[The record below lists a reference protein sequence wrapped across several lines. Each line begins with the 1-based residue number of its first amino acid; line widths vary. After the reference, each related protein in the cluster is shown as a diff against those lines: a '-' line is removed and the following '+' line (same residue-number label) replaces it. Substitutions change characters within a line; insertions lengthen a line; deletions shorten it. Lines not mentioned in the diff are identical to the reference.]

1 MTLAQM
7 ADRNGRVEDL
17 AAFVTLDKAFQRAAR
32 RAGLVAVPFRPSSS
46 VTARWAVAA
55 ATQADIAQIV
65 RLTKSPMAWEEK
77 PGGGWY
83 VFLAYG
89 ADPAVVA
96 S

>member
-32 RAGLVAVPFRPSSS
+32 RAGLVAVPFTPSSS